1 MTKAIYRREHVIFLQ
16 VLKRMRVESGM
27 TQAQCS
33 AALGRPQSFMSDVE
47 RGYGGWIRFS
57 FVIYVMYWAGTL
69 LALLKLL
76 SKLSVLTMCRHE
88 AEFYAGIY
96 VHGQRRPHI

>member
-16 VLKRMRVESGM
+16 ELKRARVKSGM

-47 RGYGGWIRFS
+47 RGVRRLDMVQLRDLCKVLGGDLVS
-57 FVIYVMYWAGTL
+57 FTKAFEE
-69 LALLKLL
+69 ALHR
-76 SKLSVLTMCRHE
+76 S
-88 AEFYAGIY
+88 
-96 VHGQRRPHI
+96 

>member
-1 MTKAIYRREHVIFLQ
+1 MTKAIYRREHVIFVQ

-47 RGYGGWIRFS
+47 RGVRRLDTVQLRDLCLVLRSDLTSFS
-57 FVIYVMYWAGTL
+57 AVYEH
-69 LALLKLL
+69 ALREK
-76 SKLSVLTMCRHE
+76 
-88 AEFYAGIY
+88 
-96 VHGQRRPHI
+96 

>member
-16 VLKRMRVESGM
+16 ELKRMRVESGM

-47 RGYGGWIRFS
+47 RGIRRLDTVQLRDLCIALKTNLIS
-57 FVIYVMYWAGTL
+57 FVITYEQ
-69 LALLKLL
+69 ALKNDETFK
-76 SKLSVLTMCRHE
+76 SKPE
-88 AEFYAGIY
+88 I
-96 VHGQRRPHI
+96 

>member
-16 VLKRMRVESGM
+16 VLKRMRIESGM

-47 RGYGGWIRFS
+47 RGVRRLDTVQLRDLCQVLGSDLIS
-57 FVIYVMYWAGTL
+57 FTKSFER
-69 LALLKLL
+69 AL
-76 SKLSVLTMCRHE
+76 
-88 AEFYAGIY
+88 
-96 VHGQRRPHI
+96 RPENVKM

>member
-1 MTKAIYRREHVIFLQ
+1 MTKAIYRREHAIFLQ

-47 RGYGGWIRFS
+47 RGVRRLDTVQLRDLCKVLDSDLVS
-57 FVIYVMYWAGTL
+57 FTNAFEQ
-69 LALLKLL
+69 ALGNLDP
-76 SKLSVLTMCRHE
+76 SS
-88 AEFYAGIY
+88 AEPSF
-96 VHGQRRPHI
+96 